1 MMNAPP
7 IPAELWDK
15 IPPEA
20 RAALLVVLSGYEAR
34 VRALEARVAEL
45 ERRLGQN
52 SSNSS
57 TPPSA
62 DPPGAPSP
70 VAKKPTGRRT
80 GGQPGHK
87 GHSRQ
92 RLPEDRVD
100 HVIPLV
106 PDRCERCR
114 APLPEEAV
122 PADPEPTWH
131 QVAELPPV
139 LAVVTEFRGHART
152 CPCCGHVTRAAIPAE
167 VAADAFG
174 PRLAAALSYLA
185 GCQHVS
191 QRGLEALALDLFG
204 VPLSLGA
211 VNRLQDQVCAAL
223 QAPHREAAA
232 EVRAAAVKNV
242 DETSWKLGKRL
253 RWLWLATT
261 RRASYF
267 LIQPGRGRDQLE
279 ALLGREPP
287 GVIGSDRFS
296 AYGGLP
302 LGQRQLCW
310 AHLKRDFQA
319 MAERG
324 GQAGRVGEGLLAE
337 VGRLFD
343 GWHRYRGGGWT
354 WGRLRH
360 LVFQRVRP
368 AVEGWLIEGAGCGCE
383 KAERTCVNLL
393 GDGPALWTFARVAGV
408 EPTNNAAERA
418 LRPAVL
424 RRKRSYGSQSEGGCR
439 FGERLLT
446 VIQTLRQG
454 GRAVLDY
461 LADTLNAHRHGLP
474 ALPLLSPT

>member
-1 MMNAPP
+1 MTSEPP

-20 RAALLVVLSGYEAR
+20 QAALLLVVGQYEDR
-34 VRALEARVAEL
+34 VRLLEGRVAEL

-57 TPPSA
+57 APPSA
-62 DPPGAPSP
+62 DPPSAPSP
-70 VAKKPTGRRT
+70 VVKKPTGRKT

-92 RLPEDRVD
+92 RLPEGRVD
-100 HVIPLV
+100 HVIALV
-106 PDRCERCR
+106 PDRCDGCGQ
-114 APLPEEAV
+114 ALPAEAG
-122 PADPEPTWH
+122 PADPEPAWH
-131 QVAELPPV
+131 QVAELPRV
-139 LAVVTEFRGHART
+139 LAVVTEFQGHARA
-152 CPCCGHVTRAAIPAE
+152 CPCCGRVTRAAIPAE
-167 VAADAFG
+167 VTADAFG

-191 QRGLEALALDLFG
+191 QRGLEAVAQDLFG

-211 VNRLQDQVCAAL
+211 VNRLQGQVGAAL
-223 QAPHREAAA
+223 ETPHREAGA

-253 RWLWLATT
+253 RWLWLAATG
-261 RRASYF
+261 RASYF
-267 LIQPGRGRDQLE
+267 VIQAGRGRDQLK
-279 ALLGREPP
+279 ALLGREPS
-287 GVIGSDRFS
+287 GVIVSDRFS

-302 LGQRQLCW
+302 LRQRQLCW
-310 AHLKRDFQA
+310 AHLKRDFRA

-324 GQAGRVGEGLLAE
+324 GAAGRVGLGLLAE

-343 GWHRYRGGGWT
+343 GWHGYRGGGLT
-354 WGRLRH
+354 WGQLRH
-360 LVFQRVRP
+360 LVSRRVRP

-383 KAERTCVNLL
+383 RTERTCVNLL
-393 GDGPALWTFARVAGV
+393 EDGPALWAFARVEGV
-408 EPTNNAAERA
+408 EPTNNAAERG

-424 RRKRSYGSQSEGGCR
+424 RRKRSYGSHSEGGCR
-439 FGERLLT
+439 FVERLLS

-454 GRAVLDY
+454 GRAVLGY
-461 LADTLNAHRHGLP
+461 LTDALKAHRHGLP
-474 ALPLLSPT
+474 APPLLSPT